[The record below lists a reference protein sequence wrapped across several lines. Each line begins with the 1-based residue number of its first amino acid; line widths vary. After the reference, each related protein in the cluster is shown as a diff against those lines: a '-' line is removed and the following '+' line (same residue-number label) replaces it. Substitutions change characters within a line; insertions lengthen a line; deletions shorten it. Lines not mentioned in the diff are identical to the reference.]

1 MVAATPTNPAEQD
14 GTVLAISRG
23 SYFSYTTDVPQDSL
37 FMQLQRQARRAGW
50 TPADIDW
57 SEPFKPDYVAP
68 LRTEVPRLARFHP
81 GNSWTV
87 EQFQEYEIAIMRY
100 VLSQVIYGEQL
111 GLLTGLAIAE
121 SAPEW
126 DVRMFAVAQASD
138 EATHVDAFTSYAK
151 RLGDVYPIHPGMRDM
166 ISTVCSSKEWD
177 KLALIANI
185 IVEAMGLGSFGYL
198 KRTNTDPV
206 FKHMIKNIISDEAR
220 HVAFG
225 VSALKSTLEGLSS
238 AELQERCELLVWCI
252 ETMNDRLLALDVA
265 REYGIDEVK
274 FSKAVRMSPM
284 LRSYEIT
291 YYSHVGPI
299 CSRLGLLDVNDGWL
313 RKRLTQMGVLDTPD
327 WALADATQDAGWTD
341 TETADS
347 YEKF

>member
-1 MVAATPTNPAEQD
+1 MAAHTPQNSTEQE
-14 GTVLAISRG
+14 GAVIGISRG
-23 SYFSYTTDVPQDSL
+23 TYFSYTTDIPQDSL
-37 FMQLQRQARRAGW
+37 SMQLQRQARRAGW

-68 LRTEVPRLARFHP
+68 LRTEVPRLPRFHP
-81 GNSWTV
+81 GNSWSV
-87 EQFQEYEIAIMRY
+87 EQFQEYEIAMFRY
-100 VLSQVIYGEQL
+100 VLSQIIYGEQL
-111 GLLTGLAIAE
+111 GMLTGLAIAE

-126 DVRMFAVAQASD
+126 DTRMFAASQASD
-138 EATHVDAFTSYAK
+138 EATHVGAFTSYSK

-198 KRTNTDPV
+198 QRTNTDPV
-206 FKHMIKNIISDEAR
+206 FAHMIKNIISDEAR

-225 VSALKSTLEGLSS
+225 VSTLKSTLEGLSS
-238 AELQERCELLVWCI
+238 AELQERCELLIWCI

-274 FSKAVRMSPM
+274 FSKAMQMSPIM
-284 LRSYEIT
+284 RSYESR
-291 YYSHVGPI
+291 YYAHVGPI

-313 RKRLTQMGVLDTPD
+313 RKRLTQMGILDTPD
-327 WALADATQDAGWTD
+327 WAFAGATQDAGWTHA
-341 TETADS
+341 ETADS